1 MKKRTIIAALALGI
15 SILAG
20 AQEKETIKDWAR
32 TDFYAERNTTVTT
45 KPKAV
50 FMGDSITDN
59 WGNRTHPEFFT
70 DNNFLGRGISGQ
82 TTVQMLIR
90 FRPDVIDLHP
100 KYVVILAGTNDI
112 AQNIGPVS
120 KEIILK
126 NIQSMCELA
135 KANKI
140 KPILCSILPA
150 YRFGWRKELTPA
162 NDVIEM
168 NKMIEAYAKSAKI
181 PYVDYHSAMKDERN
195 GLPEKYA
202 KDGIHPNIDGYAVM
216 EEIILKYIK

>member
-1 MKKRTIIAALALGI
+1 MKKTTIVTALALCI
-15 SILAG
+15 SILAN
-20 AQEKETIKDWAR
+20 AQQKEIVKDWAH
-32 TDFYAERNTTVTT
+32 TDRYAESNAAVTVR
-45 KPKAV
+45 PKAV

-82 TTVQMLIR
+82 TTVQMLVR

-112 AQNIGPVS
+112 AQNIGVIS
-120 KEIILK
+120 KEMILK

-135 KANKI
+135 KANRI

-150 YRFGWRKELTPA
+150 YQFGWRKELTPA
-162 NDVIEM
+162 DDVIEM
-168 NKMIEAYAKSAKI
+168 NEMIKAYAKSAKI
-181 PYVDYHSAMKDERN
+181 PYVDYHSAMKDGRN

>member
-1 MKKRTIIAALALGI
+1 MRKKTIIAALALSLSVI
-15 SILAG
+15 SG
-20 AQEKETIKDWAR
+20 AQQTKRITDWAH
-32 TDFYAERNTTVTT
+32 TEAYAPRNDTVTIR
-45 KPKAV
+45 PKAV

-70 DNNFLGRGISGQ
+70 EHNFLGRGISGQ
-82 TTVQMLIR
+82 TTVEMLVR

-112 AQNIGPVS
+112 AQNIGPIS
-120 KEIILK
+120 KEMILK

-150 YRFGWRKELTPA
+150 YQFGWRKSLTPA
-162 NDVIEM
+162 EDIIEM
-168 NKMIEAYAKSAKI
+168 NEMIKAYAKSAKI

-195 GLPEKYA
+195 GLPEKYSY
-202 KDGIHPNIDGYAVM
+202 DGVHPSMGGYEVM
-216 EEIILKYIK
+216 ESIILNYIR

>member
-1 MKKRTIIAALALGI
+1 MRKAFITAVALTLSVIA
-15 SILAG
+15 S
-20 AQEKETIKDWAR
+20 AQQKEFTKDWAR
-32 TDFYAERNTTVTT
+32 TDRYAESNSAVTVR
-45 KPKAV
+45 PKAV

-70 DNNFLGRGISGQ
+70 ENNFLGRGISGQ
-82 TTVQMLIR
+82 TSAQMLIR

-140 KPILCSILPA
+140 KPVICSILPA
-150 YRFGWRKELTPA
+150 YQFGWRKELTPA

-168 NKMIEAYAKSAKI
+168 NEMLKAYAKSAKI

-202 KDGIHPNIDGYAVM
+202 KDGIHPNIDGYAIM
-216 EEIILKYIK
+216 ESIILKYIK